1 MIELLIWP
9 WIGGLIIAFTTGP
22 LGSFVVWR
30 RMAYF
35 GDTLAHAALL
45 GVALGWIFQLNLTLA
60 VVLFCLLLAVLLST
74 LMYQRII
81 AADTLLGILSHSSLA
96 IGLVIISLFNDQPVD
111 LMAMLFGDLLAL
123 TAEDMLWI
131 LSSSAVVL
139 GLLAY
144 FWKPLLNHTISPE
157 LAHVEGVNT
166 SFMRTLLF
174 VLIAMVIAIAMKVVG
189 VLLITSLLIIPA
201 ASARRL
207 AATPEQMAIWASL
220 LGCVAVTGG
229 VALSWFYD
237 TPAGPS
243 VVVVASALFFC
254 LYLWPKRTAA

>member
-1 MIELLIWP
+1 MIELLLWP
-9 WIGGLIIAFTTGP
+9 WLGGMMIAATTGP
-22 LGSFVVWR
+22 LGAFVVWR

-45 GVALGWIFQLNLTLA
+45 GVALGWIFHINLTLA
-60 VVLFCLLLAVLLST
+60 VVLFCLLLAILLST

-111 LMAMLFGDLLAL
+111 LMAMLFGDLLAIS
-123 TAEDMLWI
+123 AEDMLWVGA
-131 LSSSAVVL
+131 SAMIIL
-139 GLLAY
+139 GLLIY
-144 FWKPLLNHTISPE
+144 FWQPLLSHTICPE

-166 SFMRTLLF
+166 TFMRTLLF

-207 AATPEQMAIWASL
+207 STTPEQMAIWASV
-220 LGCVAVTGG
+220 LGCLSVSGG
-229 VALSWFYD
+229 MALSWHYD
-237 TPAGPS
+237 SPAGPS
-243 VVVVASALFFC
+243 VVVVASVLFFT
-254 LYLWPKRTAA
+254 LYLWPRSSS

>member
-1 MIELLIWP
+1 MIELLLWP
-9 WIGGLIIAFTTGP
+9 WLGGMLIALTTGP

-45 GVALGWIFQLNLTLA
+45 GVALGWILQINLTLA
-60 VVLFCLLLAVLLST
+60 VVIFCLLLAILLST

-123 TAEDMLWI
+123 GQADMLWI
-131 LSSSAVVL
+131 SISAIGVL
-139 GLLAY
+139 GILAY
-144 FWKPLLNHTISPE
+144 FWQPLLNHTISPE

-166 SFMRTLLF
+166 NLMRTLLF
-174 VLIAMVIAIAMKVVG
+174 VLIALVIAIAMKVVG

-207 AATPEQMAIWASL
+207 SRTPEQMAIWAAL
-220 LGCVAVTGG
+220 LGCLAVTGG
-229 VALSWFYD
+229 MALSWFYD

-243 VVVVASALFFC
+243 IVMVASGVFFAM
-254 LYLWPKRTAA
+254 YLMPKWQQA